1 MRITHQEA
9 MALAK
14 QRDPRAASQQAAS
27 PELLR
32 QAVVAT
38 EHLTGLPEWD
48 VFLQRIQVFVDDER
62 RLISAMTDNLPAT
75 MTSEQVLQA
84 HRRICESRAK
94 VEAWER
100 VLSLPKSLLS
110 ASSSEPKAA

>member
-9 MALAK
+9 MTLAK
-14 QRDPRAASQQAAS
+14 QRDPRAQQSSGAS

-32 QAVVAT
+32 QAVVAM
-38 EHLTGLPEWD
+38 ENLTGLPEWD
-48 VFLQRIQVFVDDER
+48 VFLQRIQAFVDDER
-62 RLISAMTDNLPAT
+62 RLIAAMVDNMPAT
-75 MTSEQVLQA
+75 MTNEQILAA
-84 HRRICESRAK
+84 HRRILESKAK

-110 ASSSEPKAA
+110 ASPSESKAA